1 MELSKDVMLPFL
13 LSHKDMV
20 MSKAERSWIFHLK
33 YGDKNWPVQ
42 VFENTWANLRSRKD
56 LREKIHQE
64 SLSVIAEEG
73 DQSGV
78 VLKIKGIPHITTYCT
93 HETATAVPHS
103 WKQTITVAKDVL
115 PDELPLNVLSVIE
128 EKNAVEADA
137 EPAIWKDVP
146 KYYILRKK
154 FTYYNDHFKY
164 TLSMTRRSTDPFNR
178 MRDSGVT
185 CEPISYEISMKCKK
199 HDDDPLRIIAGLTTL
214 IQCMQN
220 DYAVLSKT
228 QQDDVLDGYTKLVRK
243 NMVEMRRRRNEQPEE
258 DASSFFFFAP
268 KPVTLEKM
276 HILDPKHGY
285 GIVSIQSGYTVT
297 DKADGERLLMYV
309 HSDGYVYFINNIGD
323 VRVTGVRAKSA
334 KMYSSLIDGEYI
346 PSSKRKD
353 KDPNDLFMAFDVYY
367 IGGESVMDL
376 PLVADDESAN
386 KHAKRSRYSRLVE
399 LIDSDMW
406 DVRDDAYVDI
416 RYKRHLAAEGADMF
430 AACRSI
436 LGESAHL
443 PYEIDGL
450 IFTPKKLPVFG
461 YYPNKPVSITENVRW
476 DRVLKWKP
484 SEQNTIDFLVELDEN
499 RRGVMKLYTGYNST
513 QWETISVME
522 GLRMRYDKDY
532 ANEMKRKG
540 QTYKAK
546 LFQPIS
552 FYERGVEEANVPL
565 TDGML
570 KAENG
575 DVIGN
580 KTIVEFAYDPNPRI
594 HVSKR
599 WKPLRVRDDKTR
611 IFQRTGKL
619 SKTANDLS
627 VATSIWRT
635 IHSPV
640 TTAMITGIQNVSKG
654 DAPDELEERLLGV
667 DDTYYAREIPR
678 QHMLSVHMLNFHNQ
692 GIKKML
698 YQIPSGRDALLELAC
713 GMAGDLPRWRDAHY
727 RFILGVDLVR
737 DNIVHP
743 REGSYARVQKQRRE
757 VMMMVDGIEKKIY
770 PDMAFAIGDCALP
783 LHDGSAADGID
794 EESKQLLR
802 LVYKHG
808 NTVPAPYMRFVVGKA
823 ARGFDT
829 VSCQFAIHYFFQSEE
844 KLNGFLGNVAR
855 NLKRGGIF
863 IATFMDGDKVAQLL
877 AESPNG
883 IAEGKKLDD
892 QVVVWAIVKRFAGT
906 LDDQI
911 FGRVVDVYLE
921 NTNRLI
927 PEFLVSK
934 NALVQYA
941 GAHGLELVD
950 TALFSQTFAD
960 LRAKVPD
967 NPNERSHLDNDI
979 MTLDDDPVQKKFSF
993 LNRWVVF
1000 KKV

>member
-20 MSKAERSWIFHLK
+20 TSKAERSWIFDLK
-33 YGDKNWPVQ
+33 YGDNNWPVQ
-42 VFENTWANLRSRKD
+42 VFENTWANLRSRRD
-56 LREKIHQE
+56 LQEKVHQE

-78 VLKIKGIPHITTYCT
+78 LLKIRGIPHITTYCT
-93 HETATAVPHS
+93 HETVAAVPHT
-103 WKQTITVAKDVL
+103 WKQTITVAKDIL
-115 PDELPLNVLSVIE
+115 PDEFPMRVLSVIE
-128 EKNAVEADA
+128 EKTAIEADA

-154 FTYYNDHFKY
+154 FTYSNEYFKY
-164 TLSMTRRSTDPFNR
+164 ILSMTRRSVEPVSQ
-178 MRDSGVT
+178 MRVSGVT
-185 CEPISYEISMKCKK
+185 TEPISYEISMKCKK
-199 HDDDPLRIIAGLTTL
+199 HDEPSRIIAGLTTL
-214 IQCMQN
+214 MQCMQN
-220 DYAVLSKT
+220 DYKVLSKT
-228 QQDDVLDGYTKLVRK
+228 QNDDVLEGYSKLVRK
-243 NMVEMRRRRNEQPEE
+243 NMVEMRRRGEE
-258 DASSFFFFAP
+258 APSFFFFAP

-285 GIVSIQSGYTVT
+285 GVVSIQSGYTVT

-309 HSDGYVYFINNIGD
+309 HTDGFVYFINNIGD
-323 VRVTGVRAKSA
+323 VRVTGVRAKSP
-334 KMYSSLIDGEYI
+334 KMHSSLIDGEYI

-353 KDPNDLFMAFDVYY
+353 KDSNDLFMAFDLYY
-367 IGGESVMDL
+367 VGGESVMDL
-376 PLVADDESAN
+376 PLIADNESAD
-386 KHAKRSRYSRLVE
+386 KHSRKSRYAH
-399 LIDSDMW
+399 LIEIIDTDMW
-406 DVRDDAYVDI
+406 EVHDDAYIDI
-416 RYKRHLAAEGADMF
+416 RYKQHYAAEGADMF
-430 AACRSI
+430 AACRNI
-436 LGESAHL
+436 LGESSHL
-443 PYEIDGL
+443 PYDIDGL

-461 YYPNKPVSITENVRW
+461 YYPNKPVKITENVRW

-484 SEQNTIDFLVELDEN
+484 SEQNTIDFLIELDEN
-499 RRGVMKLYTGYNST
+499 RRGVMKLYTGYNAT

-522 GLRMRYDKDY
+522 GLRMRYDREY
-532 ANEMKRKG
+532 ADKMRSAGEEYR
-540 QTYKAK
+540 AK

-552 FYERGVEEANVPL
+552 FYERGVEEAHVPL
-565 TDGML
+565 VDGVI

-575 DVIGN
+575 DVIGDR
-580 KTIVEFAYDPNPRI
+580 TIVEFAYDPNPRVP
-594 HVSKR
+594 VSKR

-640 TTAMITGIQNVSKG
+640 TTAMISGIQDVNKSEV
-654 DAPDELEERLLGV
+654 PDELEERLLGV

-743 REGSYARVQKQRRE
+743 REGSYARVQKQKRA
-757 VMMMVDGIEKKIY
+757 VTAIVGGIEKKIY
-770 PDMAFAIGDCALP
+770 PDMVFAIGDCALP
-783 LHDGSAADGID
+783 LHDGSAANGID

-802 LVYKHG
+802 VVYRNG
-808 NTVPAPYMRFVVGKA
+808 NTVPAPYMKYIAGRA
-823 ARGFDT
+823 SRGFDT

-844 KLNGFLGNVAR
+844 KLNGFLANVSR

-863 IATFMDGDKVAQLL
+863 IATFMDGDRVSQLL

-883 IAEGKKLDD
+883 VAEGRKMND
-892 QVVVWAIVKRFAGT
+892 QVVVWAIIKRFGG
-906 LDDQI
+906 LPDDQV

-927 PEFLVSK
+927 PEFLVK
-934 NALVQYA
+934 MDTLIEYA
-941 GAHGLELVD
+941 AAHNLELAN

-960 LRAKVPD
+960 LRAKVPENTSD
-967 NPNERSHLDNDI
+967 RTHLDNDI
-979 MTLDDDPVQKKFSF
+979 LTLDEDPVQKKFSF